1 MKAGDTTGVFRIP
14 VRPATTAGMHSD
26 YLSLEGPV
34 ERFEGR
40 LVLRIPL
47 EAGGQQLR
55 QTVCTACPVE
65 GKDLI
70 VAVPDWLASRF
81 RLAEGSAVHLDDR
94 WGRLNIT
101 RVQ

>member
-1 MKAGDTTGVFRIP
+1 
-14 VRPATTAGMHSD
+14 MHSD

-34 ERFEGR
+34 ERFNGR

-47 EAGGQQLR
+47 EAGGQRLR
-55 QTVCTACPVE
+55 QTVCAECPVE

-70 VAVPDWLASRF
+70 VAVPDWIASQF
-81 RLAEGSAVHLDDR
+81 HLAEGHAVHLDDR